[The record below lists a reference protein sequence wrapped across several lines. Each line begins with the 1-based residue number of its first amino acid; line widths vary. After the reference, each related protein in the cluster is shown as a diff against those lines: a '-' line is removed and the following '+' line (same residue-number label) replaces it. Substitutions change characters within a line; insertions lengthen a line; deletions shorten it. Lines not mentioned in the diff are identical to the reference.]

1 MAVAGNRSRPDGVI
15 GPDGLSEGAT
25 QLGLHLEPA
34 QLARLVQ
41 FAELLQRWNRVHN
54 LTALGPRETL
64 AHHLLDSLSVVP
76 TIVARR
82 PVAATEPLRVL
93 DVGAGG
99 GLPGVP
105 LAIAA
110 PQVHVTLLDKV
121 AKKAAFLQQVK
132 VELAL
137 HNAEVV
143 NARVES
149 IHLAPFD
156 VIVARAFASLTELV
170 RLTRPLL
177 AAGGCWCAMKGV
189 LPREEIAALEAAD
202 PGVRV
207 SQVVKLHVPRLDA
220 ERHLVLIEPL

>member
-1 MAVAGNRSRPDGVI
+1 MI
-15 GPDGLSEGAT
+15 GPDDLREGAA
-25 QLGLHLEPA
+25 QLGLQLEPA
-34 QLARLVQ
+34 QLARLAQ

-76 TIVARR
+76 TIVAR
-82 PVAATEPLRVL
+82 LRVL

-99 GLPGVP
+99 GLPGLP

-121 AKKAAFLQQVK
+121 AKKTAFLQQAR

-137 HNAEVV
+137 NNVEVV
-143 NARVES
+143 HARVES
-149 IHLAPFD
+149 ARLAPFD

-202 PGVRV
+202 AGVRV
-207 SQVVKLHVPRLDA
+207 ARVVKLHVPRLDA
-220 ERHLVLIEPL
+220 ERHLVLIELN